1 MAGNRKAAEAVI
13 LKRIEQMSPGGS
25 TVQIYRDLFAK
36 MDDPAF
42 DAFMKK
48 LKSREQRLVLLAPNV
63 LRSTGDKAPASRIEV
78 ERAIALAEEMGHDFY
93 QRIWINPGDGKTPA
107 FLTNKKYL
115 VLLLPYRRQAQL
127 LEKKARIPK
136 HNRSLDAATGQ
147 VTGESKGSKL
157 SSPEIQVLAALDL
170 PKMITEQIKFRGG
183 DVKGYD
189 AMVNMIDKTGAV
201 SMDAIEHL
209 AGGVESTKTV
219 ATYLN
224 AMHLSTTLV

>member
-1 MAGNRKAAEAVI
+1 MAGNRKAAQDVI
-13 LKRIEQMSPGGS
+13 LKRIDQMSPGGP
-25 TVQIYRDLFAK
+25 TTEIYRELFAK
-36 MDDPAF
+36 MDDAAF
-42 DAFMKK
+42 DVFMQK
-48 LKSREQRLVLLAPNV
+48 LKNREIGLVLVAPN
-63 LRSTGDKAPASRIEV
+63 LADPKTRLTIEN
-78 ERAIALAEEMGHDFY
+78 ALKLGKEMGHEFY
-93 QRIWINPGDGKTPA
+93 QRIWINPGDGVTPA

-136 HNRSLDAATGQ
+136 HNRSIDEMTGQ

-170 PKMITEQIKFRGG
+170 PAMITEQIKFRGG

-209 AGGVESTKTV
+209 AGGVESTKTL
-219 ATYLN
+219 ATYLT
-224 AMHLSTTLV
+224 AMHLSNTLV